1 MKGEIF
7 MLKASASG
15 NGSFFSP
22 GMTTFLTIL
31 CIAIAALF
39 LVFLLKN
46 LFLALTEKE
55 QVVTATLISKSK
67 EAYSTSRVYV
77 TSSGR
82 GGVAAAPAERGI
94 GYYFTFEFE
103 DGTQKTLRGDSVLYN
118 VAVEGGSG
126 TLDYKGTELISFT
139 GPTEGTK
146 PSQEKNS
153 YEFVGVNNESWFSSK
168 RH

>member
-1 MKGEIF
+1 MHRHCCVVPCFSAEEPVSGADRKGT
-7 MLKASASG
+7 G
-15 NGSFFSP
+15 RNGYTDFK
-22 GMTTFLTIL
+22 I
-31 CIAIAALF
+31 
-39 LVFLLKN
+39 
-46 LFLALTEKE
+46 
-55 QVVTATLISKSK
+55 LISKSK

-139 GPTEGTK
+139 GSTEGTK